1 VTDDGMHKLFL
12 HIDYIIGMIGG
23 TKLSVKLYQSLINQ
37 VKDIIDDEFGIMDDT
52 GLIWACSNEKSNEQ
66 NNPLAV
72 EVMRSKEP
80 FVILEGQSFLKVY
93 IKNKLEFIAYIKS
106 QDKENYKYLSLI
118 SINAINM
125 KSYYEEKYDKLNFLK
140 GIIMDNILP
149 GDITLRAKELHLAN
163 NVKRVV
169 FLISTEKAKD
179 IYAHEIIEGLFPNKK
194 KDFVIILD
202 DENTVLIKELK
213 QEFDYK
219 EIIKTSKIIVDT
231 LSTELVRGKVGVGT
245 VVDNIKDIGRSFKE
259 AEIALLI
266 GGIFDDDQS
275 VNDYNR
281 LGIGRLI
288 YQLPTTSCT
297 LFLNE
302 VFRNGSFEALDQ
314 ETMSTIQKFFEN
326 NLNVSETSRQLYIHR
341 NTLVYRLDKIQ
352 KITGLDLRMFDDAI
366 IFKVAMLVKKYLDS
380 DKRFM

>member
-1 VTDDGMHKLFL
+1 MMDLFL
-12 HIDYIIGMIGG
+12 IYLNRMIGG
-23 TKLSVKLYQSLINQ
+23 IKLAVKLYQSLVNQ
-37 VKDIIDDEFGIMDDT
+37 VKDIVNEEFGIMDDT
-52 GLIWACSNEKSNEQ
+52 GLILACSNEKVIGQ
-66 NNPLAV
+66 NNALAL
-72 EVMRSKEP
+72 EVMRSKDQ
-80 FVILEGQSFLKVY
+80 FVVIDGQSFLKVY
-93 IKNKLEFIAYIKS
+93 IKSKLEFITFINS

-118 SINAINM
+118 SVNAINM
-125 KSYYEEKYDKLNFLK
+125 KTYYEEKYDKLNFIK

-169 FLISTEKAKD
+169 FLINTEKAKD
-179 IYAHEIIEGLFPNKK
+179 IYTHEIIEGLFPGKN

-202 DENTVLIKELK
+202 DESTVLVKEIK

-219 EIIKTSKIIVDT
+219 EITKTSRIIIDT
-231 LSTELVRGKVGVGT
+231 LSSELVKAKVGVGT
-245 VVDNIKDIGRSFKE
+245 VVDNIKDIGRSYKE
-259 AEIALLI
+259 AEMALLI
-266 GGIFDDDQS
+266 GGIFDDDQP

-302 VFRNGSFEALDQ
+302 VFKDGSFESLDS

-380 DKRFM
+380 NKRFM

>member
-1 VTDDGMHKLFL
+1 M
-12 HIDYIIGMIGG
+12 
-23 TKLSVKLYQSLINQ
+23 SVKLYQSLVNQ

-52 GLIWACSNEKSNEQ
+52 GLVWACSNERVNGQ
-66 NNPLAV
+66 NNSHAL
-72 EVMRSKEP
+72 EVMRSKDP
-80 FVILEGQSFLKVY
+80 FVVIEGQSFLKVY
-93 IKNKLEFIAYIKS
+93 IKSKLEFIAFINS
-106 QDKENYKYLSLI
+106 QDKENFKYLSLI

-125 KSYYEEKYDKLNFLK
+125 KTYYEEKYDKLNFLK

-149 GDITLRAKELHLAN
+149 GDITLRAKELHLTN

-169 FLISTEKAKD
+169 FLISTEKVKD
-179 IYAHEIIEGLFPNKK
+179 IYTHEIIEGLFPGKN

-202 DENTVLIKELK
+202 DESTVLIKELK

-219 EIIKTSKIIVDT
+219 DISKTSRIIIDT
-231 LSTELVRGKVGVGT
+231 LSSELVKAKVGVGT

-302 VFRNGSFEALDQ
+302 VFREGSFESLDS

-380 DKRFM
+380 NKKFI

>member
-1 VTDDGMHKLFL
+1 
-12 HIDYIIGMIGG
+12 MIGG
-23 TKLSVKLYQSLINQ
+23 AKLSVKLYQSLINQ
-37 VKDIIDDEFGIMDDT
+37 VKDIIDDEFGIMDDA
-52 GLIWACSNEKSNEQ
+52 GLIWACSNEKTNGE
-66 NNPLAV
+66 NNPLAI

-93 IKNKLEFIAYIKS
+93 IKNKLEFIAFIKS

-169 FLISTEKAKD
+169 FLISTQKAKE
-179 IYAHEIIEGLFPNKK
+179 IYTHEIIEGLFPSKN

-202 DENTVLIKELK
+202 DESTVLIKELK

-219 EIIKTSKIIVDT
+219 EISKTSKIIVDT
-231 LSTELVRGKVGVGT
+231 LSSELVKAKVGVGT

-259 AEIALLI
+259 AEMALLI
-266 GGIFDDDQS
+266 GGIFDDNQS

-302 VFRNGSFEALDQ
+302 VFKDGTFESLDQ

>member
-1 VTDDGMHKLFL
+1 M
-12 HIDYIIGMIGG
+12 
-23 TKLSVKLYQSLINQ
+23 SVKLYQSLVNQ

-52 GLIWACSNEKSNEQ
+52 GLVWACSNERVNGQ
-66 NNPLAV
+66 NNSLAL
-72 EVMRSKEP
+72 EVMRSKDP
-80 FVILEGQSFLKVY
+80 FVVIEGQSFLKVY
-93 IKNKLEFIAYIKS
+93 IKSKLEFIAFINS
-106 QDKENYKYLSLI
+106 QDKENFKYLSLI

-125 KSYYEEKYDKLNFLK
+125 KTYYEEKYDKLNFLK

-149 GDITLRAKELHLAN
+149 GDITLRAKELHLTN

-169 FLISTEKAKD
+169 FLISTQKAKD
-179 IYAHEIIEGLFPNKK
+179 IYSHEIIEGLFPGKN

-202 DENTVLIKELK
+202 DESTVLIKELK

-219 EIIKTSKIIVDT
+219 DINKTSRVIIDT
-231 LSTELVRGKVGVGT
+231 LSSELVKAKVGVGT

-302 VFRNGSFEALDQ
+302 VFREGSFESLDS

-380 DKRFM
+380 NKRFM